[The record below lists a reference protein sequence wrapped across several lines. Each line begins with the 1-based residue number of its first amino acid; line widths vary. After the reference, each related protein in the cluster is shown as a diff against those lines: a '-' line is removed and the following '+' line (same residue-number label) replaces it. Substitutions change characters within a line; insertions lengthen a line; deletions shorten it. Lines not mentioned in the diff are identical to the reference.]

1 MGMSFSPMYQ
11 PITSSNLTVDGDLN
25 LGQYD
30 ITAVDGYF
38 DTAEADEFVGGVG
51 NFSSIVVADSLF
63 PKYNI
68 TTQNLGTPRY
78 TFNGASY
85 NSTANQAT
93 GTKVWY
99 NARLYSTQITD
110 PIFQFVNL
118 DLVES
123 IPITIYS
130 LASNP
135 SSRYVRI
142 LVDGVEVLKTTSEGS
157 KTYNLSAEDFDKV
170 VKIECYMDRNSYAA
184 DVQRASIADAYI
196 Y

>member
-30 ITAVDGYF
+30 IIAVDGKF

-51 NFSSIVVADSLF
+51 NFSSLVTTSSLF

-68 TTQNLGTPRY
+68 SGQVSGTPRY
-78 TFNGASY
+78 TFNEIAV
-85 NSTANQAT
+85 NSTTNQSK

-99 NARLYSTQITD
+99 NDVVYASQRSEEC
-110 PIFQFVNL
+110 FRFANL
-118 DLVES
+118 ELVDY
-123 IPITIYS
+123 IPIYIYS
-130 LASNP
+130 QQL
-135 SSRYVRI
+135 SSSFKYVA
-142 LVDGVEVLKTTSEGS
+142 LYVDGEEVLRTTSEGG
-157 KTYNLSAEDFDKV
+157 KTYNLLPEDFDKV
-170 VKIECYMDRNSYAA
+170 VKIECYMDKATYTQ
-184 DVQRASIADAYI
+184 DVNRFAIRSAYI